1 MATDTVDTQAEE
13 TNEATSTSI
22 SPEVMDALFETLS
35 GANRRRRQEASHAI
49 ALAAAVD
56 ANLVRPYVDELID
69 ALYRP
74 EAQTRWEVLSALSEL
89 ALIDADLVE
98 EGYDGAEASLFDEDS
113 AIVRLAA
120 FRFLIRL
127 GASSPERSDKV
138 WGIVDEA
145 IQCYHGDPE
154 YRDMLIAISEFSRGS
169 ISKATHDA
177 LMTRIGFDAQN
188 GRGYVR
194 IMSSEIVSAAKG
206 A

>member
-1 MATDTVDTQAEE
+1 MATDTVDMQAEE

-22 SPEVMDALFETLS
+22 SPEVMNALFETLS

-49 ALAAAVD
+49 ALAAAED

-74 EAQTRWEVLSALSEL
+74 EAQTRWEVLSALSDL